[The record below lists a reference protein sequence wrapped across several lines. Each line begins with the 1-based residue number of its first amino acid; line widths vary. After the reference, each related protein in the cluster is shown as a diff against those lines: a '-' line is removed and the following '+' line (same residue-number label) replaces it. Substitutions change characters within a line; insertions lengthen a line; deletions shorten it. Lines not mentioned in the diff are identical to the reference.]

1 MERGKILVKNQ
12 KEALAGPDP
21 PPWFHFSIF
30 TDQHTRQ
37 KMVALWT
44 VTHKHVK
51 QKILVHTHTHILLAA
66 ITHPNTTHTTGVT
79 AQNPSLDYY
88 KQSGSD
94 MKLVR
99 L

>member
-30 TDQHTRQ
+30 TDQHTLAHDR

-51 QKILVHTHTHILLAA
+51 QKVLVHTQT
-66 ITHPNTTHTTGVT
+66 TGYHPYQKTDTSTHT
-79 AQNPSLDYY
+79 NHY
-88 KQSGSD
+88 
-94 MKLVR
+94 
-99 L
+99 